1 MPKNKPCD
9 LPNLRKTR
17 ISPVLYKQRVNIS
30 KKKGYTLNPK
40 TPNGKYLYVIRK
52 SDPEYIFM
60 IDKKIERIDNIHHN
74 ILSEDGNVLVAG
86 EITIKDNLISI
97 DNHSGHYRPK
107 KVCLNYLKDLMINI
121 YGFKYISTNKKQLK
135 DFLKITMIF
144 DNNLWEGRRK
154 VIHSKSKKSS
164 KSKRSRRSRRSIRS
178 IRSKRS
184 IRRKRSKR
192 INKK

>member
-30 KKKGYTLNPK
+30 KKKGYNLNSK

-52 SDPEYIFM
+52 SNPKRIFM
-60 IDKKIERIDNIHHN
+60 IDKKLEKEYKIHHN
-74 ILSEDGNVLVAG
+74 ILSEDSNVIIAG

-107 KVCLNYLKDLMINI
+107 NVCLNYLKDLMINI

-144 DNNLWEGRRK
+144 DNNLGEDRKK
-154 VIHSKSKKSS
+154 VIHSKRKKSSKNKISRRINRINKRSKSKKSS
-164 KSKRSRRSRRSIRS
+164 
-178 IRSKRS
+178 
-184 IRRKRSKR
+184 KRSKR